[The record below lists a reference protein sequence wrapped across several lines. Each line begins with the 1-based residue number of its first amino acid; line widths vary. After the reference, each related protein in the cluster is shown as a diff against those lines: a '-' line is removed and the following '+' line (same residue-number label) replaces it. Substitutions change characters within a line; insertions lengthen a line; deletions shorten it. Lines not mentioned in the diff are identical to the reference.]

1 MTRRFR
7 PTDAFVDE
15 SIRGQR
21 YLLGCLLVEARH
33 LMPVRR
39 AVAALVPPG
48 KRLHFH
54 EELDSTRR
62 LALGLFATLPV
73 TVDIVVCNRLHGVSE
88 FEARDRCLATVVRRL
103 QVDAVPALTIES
115 RQDDRDDR
123 RTIARARQPE
133 PVLVFDHVDGR
144 REPLLWVVDA
154 VAWAYGAGGKWAPY
168 VSGLV
173 RHTVEPSG

>member
-1 MTRRFR
+1 MSRRFR

-21 YLLGCLLVEARH
+21 YLLGCLLIEARH

-54 EELDSTRR
+54 EELDSARR
-62 LALGLFATLPV
+62 QALELFATLPV
-73 TVDIVVCNRLHGVSE
+73 IVDIVVCHRQHGVSE
-88 FEARDRCLATVVRRL
+88 FEARDRCLTAVVRRL
-103 QVDAVPALTIES
+103 QADAVPSLTIES

-123 RTIARARQPE
+123 RTIARVRRSE
-133 PVLVFDHVDGR
+133 PVLVFNHVVGR

-154 VAWAYGAGGKWAPY
+154 IAWAFGAGGKWAPY
-168 VSGLV
+168 ASGLV

>member
-21 YLLGCLLVEARH
+21 YLLGCLLIEARH

-39 AVAALVPPG
+39 AVAGLVPPG
-48 KRLHFH
+48 KRLHLH

-62 LALGLFATLPV
+62 RALELFATLPV
-73 TVDIVVCNRLHGVSE
+73 TVDIVVCHRQHGVSE
-88 FEARDRCLATVVRRL
+88 FEARDRCLATVERRL
-103 QVDAVPALTIES
+103 QSDAVPALTIES

-123 RTIARARQPE
+123 RTIARVRQPE

-144 REPLLWVVDA
+144 GEPLMWVVDA
-154 VAWAYGAGGKWAPY
+154 VAWAYGAGGKWAPL

-173 RHTVEPSG
+173 RHIVEPSG